1 MSIVNDINLMI
12 IKIFRPNS
20 GQCICN
26 HNGNKTGQSFDIRD
40 GYWCC
45 KTSTEECTAEDS
57 GNRTQLYKKVTC
69 IGNQLKLSQAC
80 LIDNIKQPVCNHY
93 PSDKER
99 DGLFRSYID
108 LCGDNR

>member
-1 MSIVNDINLMI
+1 MI

-26 HNGNKTGQSFDIRD
+26 HNGNKTGGSFDWND

-45 KTSTEECTAEDS
+45 KTSTDECTVEDFDS
-57 GNRTQLYKKVTC
+57 RRQAYKKVTC
-69 IGNQLKLSQAC
+69 IGNQLLLSQPC

-93 PSDKER
+93 PLDKER
-99 DGLFRSYID
+99 VDLRRSYID

>member
-1 MSIVNDINLMI
+1 MYGQNRLLILVIM
-12 IKIFRPNS
+12 KYCRFEY

-26 HNGNKTGQSFDIRD
+26 HNGNKTGMSFDFDD

-45 KTSTEECTAEDS
+45 KTSTEECTVEGFD
-57 GNRTQLYKKVTC
+57 KVTC
-69 IGNQLKLSQAC
+69 IGKQLKLSQSC

-93 PSDKER
+93 PLDKER
-99 DGLFRSYID
+99 SNLRRSYLD

>member
-1 MSIVNDINLMI
+1 MSTEY
-12 IKIFRPNS
+12 FRYKF

-26 HNGNKTGQSFDIRD
+26 HNGSKYGGSFNYDD

-45 KTSTEECTAEDS
+45 KTSTEECTAEDFDS
-57 GNRTQLYKKVTC
+57 RTQLYKKVTC
-69 IGNQLKLSQAC
+69 IGNQLKLSQPC

-93 PSDKER
+93 PLDKER
-99 DGLFRSYID
+99 YSLHRSYID

>member
-1 MSIVNDINLMI
+1 MY
-12 IKIFRPNS
+12 

-26 HNGNKTGQSFDIRD
+26 HNGNRTGESFDYND

-45 KTSTEECTAEDS
+45 KTSTEECTGEDFDPKTKS
-57 GNRTQLYKKVTC
+57 YKKVTC
-69 IGNQLKLSQAC
+69 IGNQLKLSQPC

-93 PSDKER
+93 PLDKER
-99 DGLFRSYID
+99 SLLDRSYID